1 MKKAKTFLKL
11 KATFLHFCLPEVS
24 PVIGNHFSFS
34 TSVHSNGTVSFY
46 SLPNEKLCGSQHGWM
61 MKSNW
66 HLSFF
71 FFFWRRLPK
80 WQLWLSSTFKE
91 SYKRCSL
98 SNQGRLCLCLAR
110 SFFFSSF
117 VCFYKYK
124 LAVNKLPYWSG
135 DLKCFFFCQ
144 GVLCCKAETI
154 YHNKHLITKERRV
167 GVL

>member
-1 MKKAKTFLKL
+1 MAQY
-11 KATFLHFCLPEVS
+11 HF
-24 PVIGNHFSFS
+24 I
-34 TSVHSNGTVSFY
+34 
-46 SLPNEKLCGSQHGWM
+46 LCR
-61 MKSNW
+61 MKSCAVRSTVEW
-66 HLSFF
+66 WKAIDICLFF

-135 DLKCFFFCQ
+135 DLKCFFFSVKGFCVVRLKQ
-144 GVLCCKAETI
+144 FTTTNTWLQKRGVWEYRSRVACFG
-154 YHNKHLITKERRV
+154 HLNFN
-167 GVL
+167 